1 MDYIANTGDNSP
13 LTMLLILG
21 AVAILALVIVFLKRK
36 K

>member
-13 LTMLLILG
+13 LTMLLVLG
-21 AVAILALVIVFLKRK
+21 AVAIIALVVVFMKRK